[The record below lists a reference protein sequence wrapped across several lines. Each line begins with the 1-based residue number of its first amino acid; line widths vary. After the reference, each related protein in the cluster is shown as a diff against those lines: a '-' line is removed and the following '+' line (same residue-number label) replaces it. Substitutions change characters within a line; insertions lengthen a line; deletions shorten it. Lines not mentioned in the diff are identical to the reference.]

1 MRNAQWLWLMIYG
14 NYVSTL
20 ICSSNIVE
28 DSDSDSDG
36 VEYKFSLLQVYGTLS
51 KLPRTIVNIIMMRG

>member
-1 MRNAQWLWLMIYG
+1 MIYG